1 MTTKKI
7 ATVKT
12 VTPSANAV
20 ETFISNSRGAEYG
33 FFKAVQVA
41 LINFKDKNNLSF
53 YKLAAYTNGKKFG
66 RVQADPS
73 GKRFNSPLKRIIEQ
87 ALPNVKLVFKDG
99 KCAVKIEG
107 EIDIKLLD
115 NAIKSV
121 EMLAA
126 SKTMIASEA
135 FDNAFPKPDV
145 LPTIKTVDQ
154 QRDQLTKYLEKFAKD
169 NGITFEN
176 AKAMV
181 SSLSVVQLDIVQAA

>member
-1 MTTKKI
+1 MAIKKI
-7 ATVKT
+7 ATIKT

>member
-1 MTTKKI
+1 MTIKKI
-7 ATVKT
+7 ASVKT
-12 VTPSANAV
+12 ATSTTVQ
-20 ETFISNSRGAEYG
+20 TFIANNRGAEYG

-41 LINFKDKNNLSF
+41 LINFKAKNNLDF
-53 YKLAAYTNGKKFG
+53 YRLAAYTNGKKFG
-66 RVQADPS
+66 RVQADPT
-73 GKRFNSPLKRIIEQ
+73 GKRFNSPLKRILEK

-107 EIDIKLLD
+107 EIDAQLLD
-115 NAIKSV
+115 NAIKAV

-126 SKTMIASEA
+126 SKAMIKDEA

-145 LPTIKTVDQ
+145 APAIKTVDQ
-154 QRDQLTKYLEKFAKD
+154 QREQLTNYLEKFAKD

-181 SSLSVVQLDIVQAA
+181 SSLSVVKLEIAA